1 MQKFLLSLDK
11 DHERRA
17 LFFAQAN
24 TQDFE
29 LFRAHNTMQ
38 EDWAALD
45 AHFDVAA
52 FQKRYQ
58 RSATKGEIGCTLS
71 HLGIY
76 QKIAENPQIA
86 SQDYCLICEDD
97 VLFAEDF
104 QPSLNTLLV
113 QNPSADIVLLGQSKI
128 KTFKDIELEINFPT
142 TFHFLTHS
150 IGASAYAYAYPYKPY
165 FAGTVCY
172 LIRKSAV
179 LKFLQYTEKQRPF
192 WLADDFILFQQLFQ
206 SATLVVRPLLAIEN
220 PTLMSNLA
228 AQRDVSAIT
237 SGLMLK
243 LAKYPL
249 KKLLAIIRNQKL
261 KGV

>member
-1 MQKFLLSLDK
+1 MKRFLLSLDK

-17 LFFAQAN
+17 LFFAQAH

-29 LFRAHNTMQ
+29 VFRAHNTMQ
-38 EDWAALD
+38 EDWTGLEI
-45 AHFDVAA
+45 HFDVEA

-76 QKIAENPQIA
+76 QKIAENQQIA
-86 SQDYCLICEDD
+86 LQDYCLICEDD
-97 VLFAEDF
+97 VLLAEDF
-104 QPSLNTLLV
+104 QPSLNSLLA
-113 QNPSADIVLLGQSKI
+113 QNPSADIILLGQSKI
-128 KTFKDIELEINFPT
+128 KTFNDIELEINFPT

-150 IGASAYAYAYPYKPY
+150 VGASHYAYAYPYRPY

-172 LIRKSAV
+172 LIRKSAA

-192 WLADDFILFQQLFQ
+192 WLADDFILFQQLFK
-206 SATLVVRPLLAIEN
+206 SNALVVRPLLAIEN
-220 PTLMSNLA
+220 PMLTSNLA

-249 KKLLAIIRNQKL
+249 KKWLAIRRNQKL